1 MTLSLLFLTITATT
15 FTASIAINPLTIGLL
30 ILLLALILSV
40 IFSMSISSWVALLI
54 FLIYIGGILVMFSYF
69 VAITPNQNLSVIVVF
84 STLFSSII
92 TLAFIAYSL
101 NILIPINLRYVT
113 QSNIIYEKFNIPVLI
128 ILALIL
134 LFTIV
139 VVVKVSIHNKG
150 PLRPFFKYV

>member
-1 MTLSLLFLTITATT
+1 
-15 FTASIAINPLTIGLL
+15 
-30 ILLLALILSV
+30 
-40 IFSMSISSWVALLI
+40 
-54 FLIYIGGILVMFSYF
+54 MFSYF